1 MESTTDRRVAE
12 LLKRH
17 RHICAF
23 FNSTDEEFRV
33 TLPFIR
39 EGLAQGGRVV
49 LGLRDR
55 DMEEHPR
62 RLRAAGIHV
71 DDQVKSGRL
80 ELFRARDA
88 YFADGRFDADGM
100 LETVRKILDEGHQAG
115 FDETRVVG
123 HCECVLQDDRTVREF
138 LRYESRLNLM
148 LPDYPDIAIC
158 AYDSQQVGTK
168 VALEVF
174 RTHPL
179 VIMAGQLVENP
190 YYEPTERF
198 LSELDARLLSA

>member
-1 MESTTDRRVAE
+1 MASTHDRRVAK

-23 FNSTDEEFRV
+23 FNSSDEEFRV

-39 EGLAQGGRVV
+39 DGLRHGSRVV

-62 RLRAAGIHV
+62 RLGAAGIHEEE
-71 DDQVKSGRL
+71 QVASGRL
-80 ELFRARDA
+80 EMLRAKDA
-88 YFADGRFDADGM
+88 YFPDGRFDADGM
-100 LETVRKILDEGHQAG
+100 LESVRRILEDGHRAGYDEV
-115 FDETRVVG
+115 RIVG
-123 HCECVLQDDRTVREF
+123 HCECVLQDERTIKDF

-158 AYDSQQVGTK
+158 AYDSQQIGTS

-179 VIMAGQLVENP
+179 VIIAGQVVENP
-190 YYEPTERF
+190 YYEPTEKF
-198 LSELDARLLSA
+198 LAELDARLAS

>member
-1 MESTTDRRVAE
+1 MDPWADLRVAE

-23 FNSTDEEFRV
+23 FNSSDEEFRV
-33 TLPFIR
+33 TIPFIR
-39 EGLAQGGRVV
+39 EGVRRGSRVV

-55 DMEEHPR
+55 DMTEHPR
-62 RLRAAGIHV
+62 RLREAGVHV
-71 DDQVKSGRL
+71 DQLADEGSL
-80 ELFRARDA
+80 ALIRARDA
-88 YFADGRFDADGM
+88 YFPDGRFDGDGM
-100 LETVRKILDEGHQAG
+100 LDTVRAILDEGHRMG
-115 FDETRVVG
+115 FEETRIIG
-123 HCECVLQDDRTVREF
+123 HCECVLQDERTIREF
-138 LRYESRLNLM
+138 LRYEAKLNLF

-158 AYDSQQVGTK
+158 AYDSQQIGTT

-179 VIMAGQLVENP
+179 VIIAGQVVENP

-198 LSELDARLLSA
+198 LAELDARLAS

>member
-1 MESTTDRRVAE
+1 MLSTTDRRVAE
-12 LLKRH
+12 LLKEH

-23 FNSTDEEFRV
+23 FNSSDEEFRV

-39 EGLAQGGRVV
+39 EGLKHGSRVV

-55 DMEEHPR
+55 DMAEHPR

-71 DDQVKSGRL
+71 EEQVATGRL
-80 ELFRARDA
+80 ALVRAHDA
-88 YFADGRFDADGM
+88 DFPDGRFDADGM
-100 LETVRKILDEGHQAG
+100 LASVRRILDDGHRAG
-115 FDETRVVG
+115 YDEIRIVG

-148 LPDYPDIAIC
+148 LPAYPDIAIC
-158 AYDSQQVGTK
+158 AYDSQQIGTT
-168 VALEVF
+168 VALEIF

-179 VIMAGQLVENP
+179 VIIAGQVVENP
-190 YYEPTERF
+190 YYEPTEKF
-198 LSELDARLLSA
+198 LADLDARLAG